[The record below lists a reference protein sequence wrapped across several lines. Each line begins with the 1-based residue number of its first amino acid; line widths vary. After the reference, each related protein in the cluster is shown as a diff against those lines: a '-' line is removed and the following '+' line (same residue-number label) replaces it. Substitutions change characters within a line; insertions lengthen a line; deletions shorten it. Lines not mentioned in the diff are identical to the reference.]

1 MKKICGIIIGETR
14 SKEGAAKLAKSM
26 KNCPNLDAVGT
37 SSNKIYYVFVVPE
50 EKEWWL
56 KA

>member
-1 MKKICGIIIGETR
+1 LKKICGIIIGETR